1 MCCVIRQSSDIGKG
15 YCLFVSSRLRRECI
29 CNIIAWV
36 FNQCKKRERDWI
48 EYLFMRMSNQA
59 NYF

>member
-29 CNIIAWV
+29 CNIIAWGCV
-36 FNQCKKRERDWI
+36 DLADGLI
-48 EYLFMRMSNQA
+48 EHI
-59 NYF
+59 

>member
-36 FNQCKKRERDWI
+36 FNQCKEREREI
-48 EYLFMRMSNQA
+48 GLNTFSCE
-59 NYF
+59 